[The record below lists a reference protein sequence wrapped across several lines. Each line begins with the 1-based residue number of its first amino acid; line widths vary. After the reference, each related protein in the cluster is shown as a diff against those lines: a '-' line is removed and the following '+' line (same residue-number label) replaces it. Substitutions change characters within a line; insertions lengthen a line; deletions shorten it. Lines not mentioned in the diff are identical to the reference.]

1 MRVVRTKHS
10 LPDDWWSQDVG
21 PAESAGAHWE
31 IGWDD
36 ELASFYAQLLM
47 DYSPGELGE
56 NVELPTDA
64 DPVFAYGERPGQFV
78 EVDQLEGAMA
88 DEVGWNPLPGD
99 LVVKLE
105 ADRDR
110 FLSSLSAEESR
121 ELVERLAA
129 AG

>member
-1 MRVVRTKHS
+1 VSWAKTS
-10 LPDDWWSQDVG
+10 
-21 PAESAGAHWE
+21 
-31 IGWDD
+31 
-36 ELASFYAQLLM
+36 SF
-47 DYSPGELGE
+47 
-56 NVELPTDA
+56 PTDS

-99 LVVKLE
+99 LVAKLE

-110 FLSSLSAEESR
+110 LPPSLSAEESR
-121 ELVERLAA
+121 ALIERLAA

>member
-1 MRVVRTKHS
+1 
-10 LPDDWWSQDVG
+10 
-21 PAESAGAHWE
+21 
-31 IGWDD
+31 
-36 ELASFYAQLLM
+36 
-47 DYSPGELGE
+47 
-56 NVELPTDA
+56 
-64 DPVFAYGERPGQFV
+64 VFAYGERPGQFV

-88 DEVGWNPLPGD
+88 DEVGWNTLPGD

>member
-47 DYSPGELGE
+47 DYSPGEQPEGYARPPPDFGLTGG
-56 NVELPTDA
+56 PSTDKGGFRHLSGPA
-64 DPVFAYGERPGQFV
+64 RPWV
-78 EVDQLEGAMA
+78 
-88 DEVGWNPLPGD
+88 N
-99 LVVKLE
+99 KC
-105 ADRDR
+105 
-110 FLSSLSAEESR
+110 SS
-121 ELVERLAA
+121 
-129 AG
+129 